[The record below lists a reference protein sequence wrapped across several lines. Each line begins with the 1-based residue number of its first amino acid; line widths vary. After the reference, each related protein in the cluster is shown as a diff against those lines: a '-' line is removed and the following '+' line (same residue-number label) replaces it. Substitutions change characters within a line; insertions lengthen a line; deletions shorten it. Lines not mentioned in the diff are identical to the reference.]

1 MILDSLQNSAMYEG
15 LHPRFKAAFD
25 FVKSTDFSKLEP
37 GKIELDGKNL
47 FVNFAEGNGKTPE
60 VAKMETHNEYIDIQI
75 PFTSP
80 EIMGYIP
87 TVDLKEP
94 MDAYNAE
101 KDITFFKDKATTF
114 ATVLP
119 GQFAI
124 FFPEDGHQPGIGE
137 GPFRKIIVKV
147 KVK

>member
-1 MILDSLQNSAMYEG
+1 MILDSLKNSAMYEG

-25 FVKSTDFSKLEP
+25 FVKNTDFSKLEP

-60 VAKMETHNEYIDIQI
+60 EAKMETHNDYIDIQV
-75 PFTSP
+75 PYTS
-80 EIMGYIP
+80 EETMGYIP
-87 TVDLKEP
+87 TIDLKEP
-94 MDAYNAE
+94 ADAYNAE
-101 KDITFFKDKATTF
+101 KDITFFKDKATAF
-114 ATVLP
+114 IKVMP

-124 FFPEDGHQPGIGE
+124 FFPEDGHQPAIGD

>member
-1 MILDSLQNSAMYEG
+1 MILDSLKNSALYEG

-25 FVKSTDFSKLEP
+25 FVKNTDFSKLEP
-37 GKIELDGKNL
+37 GKIQIDGKNL

-60 VAKMETHNEYIDIQI
+60 VAKMETHLDYIDIQI
-75 PFTSP
+75 PFTSV
-80 EIMGYIP
+80 ETMGYIP
-87 TVDLKEP
+87 TVDLKDP

-114 ATVLP
+114 VTVLP